1 MYVHVPPLCG
11 FMNHVCH
18 ATRHV
23 LLYAGVC
30 FNMGARAHAL
40 VFTVS
45 MEHTHVCVLSATTC
59 VHACIFMYKY
69 VSVPLHICA

>member
-23 LLYAGVC
+23 LMYAGVC
-30 FNMGARAHAL
+30 FNMGAHARAH
-40 VFTVS
+40 VFTMS
-45 MEHTHVCVLSATTC
+45 MEHTRLCAQC
-59 VHACIFMYKY
+59 YYMRACMHIY
-69 VSVPLHICA
+69 V